1 MDTYYQNSWKDI
13 IERLSTIR
21 EQEDYST
28 GNVDF
33 IIEQLQAEDDRIRG
47 AAALAAYGC
56 VFEPNVVNLLL
67 DIVENDPEDAVR
79 KASIQ
84 SLGQLIHEGVMRDFE
99 DEMDTDINME
109 YTEEWDELQDKSLQ
123 EDYRRTKHILLS
135 LLQDEIEN
143 RGVREASL
151 LAMSDLGSQEQ
162 IREWI
167 DDFINSDYQ
176 TSQLV
181 ALHAMGKFPY
191 YWIKNLSEFLSLQT
205 TKELLMETISSS
217 FSSESAEL
225 AEKIENLLQHN
236 DPDVLTYAILALA
249 NINRTPDL
257 GSILQAFS
265 LHEDENVRKAAREAI
280 KNFTLKNFSSYLE
293 NELGFEE

>member
-1 MDTYYQNSWKDI
+1 MDEYYQNSWKDI

-47 AAALAAYGC
+47 GAALAAYGC

-99 DEMDTDINME
+99 EEMDTDMNME

-167 DDFINSDYQ
+167 EDFINSDYQ

-181 ALHAMGKFPY
+181 ALHAMGKFPCN
-191 YWIKNLSEFLSLQT
+191 WIKNLSKFLSLQT
-205 TKELLMETISSS
+205 SKELLMEAISSS
-217 FSSESAEL
+217 YSSESAEL
-225 AEKIENLLQHN
+225 AGKIEELLHHD
-236 DPDVLTYAILALA
+236 DPDVLTYSILALA
-249 NINRTPDL
+249 NINKTPDL

-265 LHEDENVRKAAREAI
+265 LHEDEKVRKAAREAI

>member
-1 MDTYYQNSWKDI
+1 MDEYYQNRWKDV

-28 GNVDF
+28 ANVDF
-33 IIEQLQAEDDRIRG
+33 IIEQLQAEDERIRG
-47 AAALAAYGC
+47 GAALAAYGC

-67 DIVENDPEDAVR
+67 DIVENDPGDAVR
-79 KASIQ
+79 KAAIQ

-99 DEMDTDINME
+99 EDMDIDMNME
-109 YTEEWDELQDKSLQ
+109 YAEEWDEIQDKSLQ
-123 EDYRRTKHILLS
+123 EDYRRTKHTLLS
-135 LLQDEIEN
+135 LLQDEIED
-143 RGVREASL
+143 REVREASL
-151 LAMSDLGSQEQ
+151 LAMSDLGTQEQ

-191 YWIKNLSEFLSLQT
+191 FWTKNLSQFLSLQT
-205 TKELLMETISSS
+205 SKGLLMEAISSS
-217 FSSESAEL
+217 YSSESAEL
-225 AEKIENLLQHN
+225 AGKIEELLHHD

-249 NINRTPDL
+249 NINQTPDL
-257 GSILQAFS
+257 GSILQTFS

>member
-1 MDTYYQNSWKDI
+1 MEMYYKNSCKDI

-28 GNVDF
+28 ANVDF
-33 IIEQLQAEDDRIRG
+33 IIEQLQAEDERIRG
-47 AAALAAYGC
+47 GAALAADGC

-84 SLGQLIHEGVMRDFE
+84 SLGQLIHEGVIRDFE
-99 DEMDTDINME
+99 EEMDNDMNME

-123 EDYRRTKHILLS
+123 DDYRRTKHTLLS
-135 LLQDEIEN
+135 LLQDEIED
-143 RGVREASL
+143 REVREASL
-151 LAMSDLGSQEQ
+151 MAMSDLGSQEE

-167 DDFINSDYQ
+167 DDFINSEHP

-191 YWIKNLSEFLSLQT
+191 YWIKRLSQFLTLQT
-205 TKELLMETISSS
+205 SKKLLMEAISSS
-217 FSSESAEL
+217 YSSESAEL
-225 AEKIENLLQHN
+225 AGRIESLLQHD

-249 NINRTPDL
+249 NINQTPDL
-257 GSILQAFS
+257 GSILQTFS